1 MLPAAGTKSMGRNNR
16 SKAKLKPTDAARPE
30 TANQE
35 HPTWKAVLAGVVTAL
50 FVVRPLYPSESV
62 ASEGDGLP
70 VVMLWLL
77 ALTLWAI
84 MVARGSLSRVRF
96 GWPDMAVALLV
107 FWHSVAALWAVAFES
122 PRPALNMLWEWLGLG
137 VAFFLARQAFSSAL
151 QRRAVGAVMLALA
164 VVVSIY
170 GLYQYSVELPAARE
184 SYGESPDE
192 MLRDAGLWF
201 PPGSHG
207 REMFEQR
214 LASLEPLATFALT
227 NSLAGFLAPWAMVA
241 LGVSVGFARRLSIK
255 QKITIASLLVPL
267 GLCLLL
273 TKSRSAYLACAGG
286 VAVTVAIS
294 WGGHWAQVRTRRKL
308 LTAGIAIVLIVGAIL
323 AAVTVGGLDVEV
335 LSEAPKSLGYRLQY
349 WEASAAMIRDLPILG
364 CGPGNFQ
371 HRYTAYK
378 LPEASEEITDPHNFL
393 IEIWATAGTPALLAL
408 LAAGVAF
415 SLCVLR
421 SARTG
426 NDESSKAACEL
437 DSEAKNAVPLF
448 LGAVA
453 GMLLSIPIGVMSA
466 APPSWLVPLAGLPL
480 GGLLL
485 AVLFPWVRRG
495 EDSAM
500 LWTLPAIVLLIHL
513 LFSGGLA
520 FPGVAMGLWLLL
532 ALALNASECGDRPV
546 TPRVGTLALG
556 GILALVAACYLT
568 GYEPTLV
575 ARTDIQRA
583 YDGTGDPGDLL
594 LKAAKADP
602 WASEPY
608 EHLADVLHQQWMT
621 QPNAET
627 LAEFDRAVDETLAR
641 APRAAS
647 LRHKFGLAYGQCF
660 ARSHQQALLSKAVGM
675 LEAAVSLYP
684 NDCQK
689 RADLAEAYLL
699 AGDQAG
705 YEREQAEAL
714 RLDAVT
720 PHLDRKLKDEQRQR
734 LTRRT
739 LGNEVRASLPNV
751 RASQGS
757 SAGISPFWLLAESAG
772 HGARPCDQ
780 H

>member
-1 MLPAAGTKSMGRNNR
+1 MLPAAGTKSMGRNSR
-16 SKAKLKPTDAARPE
+16 SKSKPTDAPCRE
-30 TANQE
+30 TANRKNL
-35 HPTWKAVLAGVVTAL
+35 TWKAVLAGVVTAL

-96 GWPDMAVALLV
+96 DWPDIAVAALV

-137 VAFFLARQAFSSAL
+137 VAFFLARQAFSSGL

-164 VVVSIY
+164 VVVSVY

-184 SYGESPDE
+184 SYEQSPDE

-214 LASLEPLATFALT
+214 LASLEPMATFALT

-255 QKITIASLLVPL
+255 QKIAIASLLIPL

-273 TKSRSAYLACAGG
+273 TKSRSAYLACACG
-286 VAVTVAIS
+286 VAATVAIS
-294 WGGHWAQVRTRRKL
+294 WGGHWTQVRTRRKL
-308 LTAGIAIVLIVGAIL
+308 LAAGIVVALIVGAIL

-349 WEASAAMIRDLPILG
+349 WQASAAMIRDLPIFG

-408 LAAGVAF
+408 LAAGAAF

-421 SARTG
+421 STRTG
-426 NDESSKAACEL
+426 NDQLSKAASEL
-437 DSEAKNAVPLF
+437 DSETKDAVPIF
-448 LGAVA
+448 LGSVA

-480 GGLLL
+480 GALLL
-485 AVLFPWVRRG
+485 AMLFPWVRRG

-500 LWTLPAIVLLIHL
+500 LWALPAIVLLVHL

-520 FPGVAMGLWLLL
+520 FPGVATGLWLLL

-546 TPRVGTLALG
+546 TSRVGTLALG
-556 GILALVAACYLT
+556 GVLAMVAACYLT

-575 ARTDIQRA
+575 ARTHIQRA
-583 YDGTGDPGDLL
+583 YDGTGDPGNLL
-594 LKAAKADP
+594 VKAAKADP
-602 WASEPY
+602 WASQPH
-608 EHLADVLHQQWMT
+608 EHLADILHQQWMT

-660 ARSHQQALLSKAVGM
+660 ARSPQQALLSKAVSM

-699 AGDQAG
+699 AGDRDR
-705 YEREQAEAL
+705 YERERAEAL

-720 PHLDRKLKDEQRQR
+720 PHSDRKLEDEQRQR
-734 LTRRT
+734 LTRSIH
-739 LGNEVRASLPNV
+739 GDEVRALLPNS
-751 RASQGS
+751 RGFKASLVGR
-757 SAGISPFWLLAESAG
+757 SPFRLFAESVG
-772 HGARPCDQ
+772 HGARSSDV